1 MPRLI
6 DRSGLVTDGWVWF
19 TGDASAV
26 KPRARLLLPL
36 DVYREYRDR
45 WLTHDGA
52 LGVLLAPSDDPAT
65 IASEFSHLSLIAVDF
80 PNFTD
85 GRGYSIARLLRDRHH
100 YEGELRAVGDILRD
114 QLFLLSR
121 VGFDTFA
128 LRDDQDVVAALGAF
142 ADFSE
147 VYQAAWDSGP
157 LFDRRFAQAA

>member
-1 MPRLI
+1 MSKLI
-6 DRSGLVTDGWVWF
+6 DRHGPVADGWVLF
-19 TGDASAV
+19 CGDASAV
-26 KPRARLLLPL
+26 KPGAKLLLPL

-65 IASEFSHLSLIAVDF
+65 IADELSHLSLIAVDF
-80 PNFTD
+80 PSFTD

-100 YEGELRAVGDILRD
+100 YEGELRAVGDILHD

-128 LRDDQDVVAALGAF
+128 LRDDQDIDAALTAF
-142 ADFSE
+142 TDFSE
-147 VYQAAWDSGP
+147 VYQAAWDRGP
-157 LFDRRFAQAA
+157 LFGRRFAQAA

>member
-1 MPRLI
+1 MSRLI
-6 DRSGLVTDGWVWF
+6 DRNGPVADGWVVF

-26 KPRARLLLPL
+26 RPGAKLLLPL

-65 IASEFSHLSLIAVDF
+65 IADELPHLSLVAVDF
-80 PNFTD
+80 PSFTD

-121 VGFDTFA
+121 VGFNTFA
-128 LRDDQDVVAALGAF
+128 LRDDQDVGAALSAF

-147 VYQAAWDSGP
+147 VYQAAWDRGP
-157 LFDRRFAQAA
+157 LFGRRFAQAA